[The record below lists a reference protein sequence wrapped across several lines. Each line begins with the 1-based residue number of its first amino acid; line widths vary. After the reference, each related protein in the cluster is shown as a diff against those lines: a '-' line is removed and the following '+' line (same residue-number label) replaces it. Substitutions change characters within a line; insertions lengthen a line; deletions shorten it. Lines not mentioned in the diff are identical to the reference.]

1 MTGYHVYYQT
11 NEDGKFEAINYLVQL
26 ASIKFWKKNYGPI
39 KLYCNQKYLESITKY
54 GLNEEYDEIDTQ
66 FLETNPYKKY
76 SDRYWSFCKIYLA
89 NKLAQ
94 EEESFCIL
102 DTDIWISEP
111 NLITKEDVV
120 FFHKEA
126 FDVNY
131 SMNPYPDPIN
141 WIKAEDYIDYN
152 WNVSPRNCAI
162 ICFNSNFRELIA
174 KWLEVSMQVIEQT
187 HSKEF
192 EFENK
197 NSSTIFIEQRLLPT
211 LVDKLRL
218 TMGEIFPSVYQT
230 TQDGTDGTEWVP
242 RIDSSEYL
250 TYIATAI
257 KHIWGAKKFYDKSYI
272 RQIVLDTTFEA
283 LIKYGDSYEPKYEK
297 LFTECETIYTLD

>member
-1 MTGYHVYYQT
+1 MTGYHIYYQT
-11 NEDGKFEAINYLVQL
+11 SDDGEFEALNYLVQL
-26 ASIKFWKKNYGPI
+26 ASIKYWKRHYGPI
-39 KLYCNQKYLESITKY
+39 KLYCNQKYLESISKY
-54 GLNEEYDEIDTQ
+54 GIDEEYDEIDTL
-66 FLETNPYKKY
+66 FLETNPYKEY
-76 SDRYWSFCKIYLA
+76 SDRFWSFCKIYLA
-89 NKLAQ
+89 NKIAQ

-111 NLITKEDVV
+111 NLLTKEDVV

-131 SMNPYPDPIN
+131 SSNPYPDPIN
-141 WIKAEDYIDYN
+141 WIENEDYN

-162 ICFNSNFRELIA
+162 ICFNSNFKELIA

-211 LVDKLRL
+211 LIDKLGL
-218 TMGEIFPSVYQT
+218 TMGEVFPSVYQT
-230 TQDGTDGTEWVP
+230 TKDGTDGSEWVP

-250 TYIATAI
+250 TWVSKVI
-257 KHIWGAKKFYDKSYI
+257 KHIWGAKRYYDSNII
-272 RQIVLDTTFEA
+272 RQLIIEITFEA
-283 LIKYGDSYEPKYEK
+283 LIRYGEHAPKYGK
-297 LFTECETIYTLD
+297 LFAECETIYNLD